1 MILYIFLLI
10 EILKGINLDG
20 ILKMVKFLLCVL
32 LFNVF
37 NVLNWILKMVLV
49 FILFLS
55 K

>member
-32 LFNVF
+32 LFNLF
-37 NVLNWILKMVLV
+37 RFVLN
-49 FILFLS
+49 
-55 K
+55 